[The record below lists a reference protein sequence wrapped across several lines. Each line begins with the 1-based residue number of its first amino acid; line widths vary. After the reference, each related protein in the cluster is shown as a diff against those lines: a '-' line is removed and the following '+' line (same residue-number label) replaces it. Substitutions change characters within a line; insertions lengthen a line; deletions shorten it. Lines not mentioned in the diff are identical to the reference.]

1 MAGLPTRLARI
12 GTLDAVKTRAAVRPL
27 TGCLPQAQLSQI
39 APVVTTDAVYTK
51 DTIFRTVPSA
61 VRFPVRPRV
70 WAAVARPR
78 STSVEGSAL
87 QAIRRGAQYFSEN
100 ITNWFDAH
108 PRFSRLIAM
117 PGLLMLGVMAPP
129 VGVRAAATQSGTGID
144 LKNLDLT
151 VRPQDDFYQFVNG
164 GWFAANPIPPGEPA
178 WSSFGELRLANQQR
192 FQTLLHEAMRSDA
205 PPGSVEKLLGD
216 FYFSGMDV
224 SGLNAAGAQP
234 LAPFLDQIGAIR
246 SIATLQDAL
255 AWLNVH
261 KMGGVFGLTI
271 DLDPKQSDQ
280 YALILDQAGLG
291 LPERDYY
298 SRDDE
303 GSIQLRQAYF
313 THLLDTFALLG
324 DDAHAAYQK
333 AAAVM
338 EIETALAQSSLTS
351 VERRDLDRQYNKMS
365 LPELKALAPHMDWER
380 FFASVGAKD
389 VSQVIVTHPD
399 FLKTMDGLLAHT
411 SISNWQAYLTWQW
424 VNAASDCMGD
434 AFVNRKFDFYGK
446 TLEGVNS
453 IKPRWRRVLEQA
465 DTWLGDALGQVFVA
479 RYFPQESKVR
489 VNDMVDNLLAVF
501 RDRIQ
506 TRDWMSEETKV
517 AALAKLDKV
526 TRKIGFPDQW
536 KDYSTVAITRDSYL
550 ANALSA
556 RAYEFARM
564 VDHLGRPIDRSEWS
578 MTAPTVNAEYDFGR
592 NQLLFPAGILQPPFF
607 DAVADDAMIYGAIG
621 AVIGHEMTHGFDDQ
635 GAKFDANGNMVN
647 WWTAAD
653 KAQFDARTA
662 QVVAQFNQ
670 FVAIGDLHVN
680 GQLTLG
686 ENVADLGGLVIAYHA
701 LQRSLEGK
709 PRTLIDGYTPEQRF
723 FMAWAQVWRV
733 HYTPQVLDKFVR
745 TNVHSPGI
753 FRVLGPLSNMKEFHD
768 AWGVK
773 EGDAMSRPPK
783 ERTEIW

>member
-1 MAGLPTRLARI
+1 MGALSARLMRIRVPLARLPVLGKVI
-12 GTLDAVKTRAAVRPL
+12 APSLESSARVFSNA
-27 TGCLPQAQLSQI
+27 PQAN
-39 APVVTTDAVYTK
+39 
-51 DTIFRTVPSA
+51 F
-61 VRFPVRPRV
+61 
-70 WAAVARPR
+70 VARFMD
-78 STSVEGSAL
+78 G
-87 QAIRRGAQYFSEN
+87 
-100 ITNWFDAH
+100 WFAAH
-108 PRFSRLIAM
+108 PKVARFVAT
-117 PGLLMLGVMAPP
+117 PGLLMLGTLPAPSGIR
-129 VGVRAAATQSGTGID
+129 VSSAQSGTGID
-144 LKNLDLT
+144 LNNLDPT
-151 VRPQDDFYQFVNG
+151 VRPQDDFYRFVNG
-164 GWFAANPIPPGEPA
+164 GWFAANPIPSGEPA

-192 FQTLLHEAMRSDA
+192 FQTLLDEAMRSDA

-224 SGLNAAGAQP
+224 SGLNAAGVQP

-246 SIATLQDAL
+246 STATLQDAL

-261 KMGGVFGLTI
+261 KMGGVFGLTV

-298 SRDDE
+298 SRADE
-303 GSIQLRQAYF
+303 KSIQLRGAYF

-333 AAAVM
+333 AVAVM
-338 EIETALAQSSLTS
+338 RIEMELAQASLTS
-351 VERRDLDRQYNKMS
+351 VERRDLERQYNKVS
-365 LPELKALAPHMDWER
+365 ILELRTLAPHMDWER
-380 FFASVGAKD
+380 FFASVGAKN

-399 FLKTMDGLLAHT
+399 FLKTVDGLIART
-411 SISNWQAYLTWQW
+411 SLNDWQAYLTWQW
-424 VNAASDCMGD
+424 VNGASDYMGD
-434 AFVNRKFDFYGK
+434 AFVGRKFDFYGK
-446 TLEGVNS
+446 TLEGVNTL
-453 IKPRWRRVLEQA
+453 KPRWRRVLEQA
-465 DTWLGDALGQVFVA
+465 DAWVGDALGQAFVA

-489 VNDMVDNLLAVF
+489 VNEMVDNLLAAF

-506 TRDWMSEETKV
+506 TRDWMSAETKA
-517 AALAKLDKV
+517 AALEKLDKV

-550 ANALSA
+550 GNALSA

-564 VDHLGRPIDRSEWS
+564 VDHLGKPIDRSEWS

-607 DAVADDAMIYGAIG
+607 NAAADDAIIYGAIG
-621 AVIGHEMTHGFDDQ
+621 AVIGHEVTHGFDDQ

-662 QVVAQFNQ
+662 QLVAQFNQ
-670 FVAIGDLHVN
+670 FVAIGELHVN

-723 FMAWAQVWRV
+723 FMAWAQAWRV
-733 HYTPQVLDKFVR
+733 HYTPQVLDKYAR

-753 FRVLGPLSNMKEFHD
+753 FRVLGPLSNMKAFHD
-768 AWGVK
+768 AWGVQA
-773 EGDAMSRPPK
+773 GDAMCRPPAD
-783 ERTEIW
+783 RTEIW